1 MTAADDP
8 NGKVTLA
15 VLNNNVVHLTN
26 AVNALREDVCKKQ
39 ADVEGRLRGVEAWKT
54 TSEER
59 WKQHEKD
66 HVELDIKKWLGDAI
80 ALVSAA
86 AIGVFV
92 KPGP

>member
-1 MTAADDP
+1 MSASGED

-15 VLNNNVVHLTN
+15 VLNNNVVHLTDE
-26 AVNALREDVCKKQ
+26 VRALRVDLCKRQ
-39 ADVEGRLRGVEAWKT
+39 DDQESRLRGVEAWKT

-59 WKQHEKD
+59 WKQHERD
-66 HVELDIKKWLGDAI
+66 HTELDIKKWLGDAI